1 LKRELQT
8 AEKPT
13 TRERR
18 KYKMMALTEDR
29 DHFSHNQLVAM
40 LSCPYKYYLQYVIRR
55 EWDMLP
61 SAISFGS
68 AIHESVKGINLAL
81 QNGGINGKDGYV
93 DLFKETFS
101 DNSINTTF
109 KDSDEFDEFMSRG
122 QELVSQYIDTFGHI
136 KPMEVEMEFRLPM
149 VNTYTGDLIE
159 KDVVGRMDL
168 ISNADEIYEL
178 KTGGSAMP
186 EYSVSENLQL
196 ILYGWAYKMLYGRSP
211 QKLILI
217 NMVRSKKPKIQV
229 LETML
234 DPVKEQKL
242 LHLMFKVNEAI
253 AKECFYPNPKGG
265 FGCNNCCYGLS
276 CEYAF

>member
-1 LKRELQT
+1 
-8 AEKPT
+8 
-13 TRERR
+13 
-18 KYKMMALTEDR
+18 MMTLAEDR
-29 DHFSHNQLVAM
+29 DHFSHNQLLAM

-68 AIHESVKGINLAL
+68 AIHESIKSIHIAL
-81 QNGGINGKDGYV
+81 QNGGLNSKDGFI

-101 DNSINTTF
+101 DSSINVAF
-109 KDSDEFDEFMSRG
+109 KDSDEFGELMAKG

-149 VNTYTGDLIE
+149 VNTYTGDMIE

-168 ISNADEIYEL
+168 ITNADEIYEL
-178 KTGGSAMP
+178 KTGSSAMP
-186 EYSVSENLQL
+186 EYSASENLQL
-196 ILYGWAYKMLYGRSP
+196 ILYGWAYKMLYGKSP

-217 NMVRSKKPKIQV
+217 NMVKSKKPKIQV

-242 LHLMFKVNEAI
+242 LHLMFSVNEAI
-253 AKECFYPNPKGG
+253 QKECFYPNPKGG
-265 FGCNNCCYGLS
+265 FGCNNCCYSLS

>member
-1 LKRELQT
+1 MMTLQ
-8 AEKPT
+8 
-13 TRERR
+13 
-18 KYKMMALTEDR
+18 EDR
-29 DHFSHNQLVAM
+29 DHFSHNKLLTM
-40 LSCPYKYYLQYVIRR
+40 LSCPYKYYLSYVIKR

-81 QNGGINGKDGYV
+81 QNGGLKGRDGYI

-109 KDSDEFDEFMSRG
+109 KDIDEFDELMERG
-122 QELVSQYIDTFGHI
+122 QVLVSQYIDTFGHI

-149 VNTYTGDLIE
+149 VNTCTGDLIE

-178 KTGGSAMP
+178 KTGSSALP
-186 EYSVSENLQL
+186 ENSVSENLQL
-196 ILYGWAYKMLYGRSP
+196 ILYAWAFRLLFGRTP
-211 QKLILI
+211 QKLILV
-217 NMVRSKKPKIQV
+217 NMIKTKKPKIQV
-229 LETML
+229 LETLL

-242 LHLMFKVNEAI
+242 LHLMFSVNEAI
-253 AKECFYPNPKGG
+253 QKECFYPNPKGG
-265 FGCNNCCYGLS
+265 FGCHSCCYGLS